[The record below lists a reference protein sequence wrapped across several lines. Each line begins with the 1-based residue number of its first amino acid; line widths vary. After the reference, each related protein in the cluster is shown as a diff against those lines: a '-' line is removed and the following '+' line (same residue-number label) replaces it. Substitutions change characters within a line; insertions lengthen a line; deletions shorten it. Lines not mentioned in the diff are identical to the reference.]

1 MASCVVDL
9 DLLRVLSAGGEVGLP
24 CVGDGAGRGTL
35 EDGMAGGAST
45 HDACVWGKGLS
56 LSLS

>member
-1 MASCVVDL
+1 MASCAMDL

-24 CVGDGAGRGTL
+24 CVGDCAVQGTL
-35 EDGMAGGAST
+35 GDGMAGGAST
-45 HDACVWGKGLS
+45 HGACVWGKGLS